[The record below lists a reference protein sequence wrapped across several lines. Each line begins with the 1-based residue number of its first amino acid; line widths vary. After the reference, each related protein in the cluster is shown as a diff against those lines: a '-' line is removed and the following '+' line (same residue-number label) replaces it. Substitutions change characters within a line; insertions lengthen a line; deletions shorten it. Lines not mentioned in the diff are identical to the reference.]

1 MNRWISKVPF
11 LFWGLIP
18 LLLIYILFTYDK
30 YTDINIH
37 DTYFVLPQ
45 YFFVLLLI
53 VILFVTGL
61 GYYLAYYSEKFKPIG
76 LLTIM
81 HIILFFIGLIILI
94 KSPIFE
100 QIHPAKD
107 GFDLK
112 ENLRI
117 IRLNSNL
124 KFYATWSFL
133 TAQILFLM
141 NLTISIFRRN

>member
-1 MNRWISKVPF
+1 M
-11 LFWGLIP
+11 
-18 LLLIYILFTYDK
+18 
-30 YTDINIH
+30 
-37 DTYFVLPQ
+37 
-45 YFFVLLLI
+45 
-53 VILFVTGL
+53 TGL